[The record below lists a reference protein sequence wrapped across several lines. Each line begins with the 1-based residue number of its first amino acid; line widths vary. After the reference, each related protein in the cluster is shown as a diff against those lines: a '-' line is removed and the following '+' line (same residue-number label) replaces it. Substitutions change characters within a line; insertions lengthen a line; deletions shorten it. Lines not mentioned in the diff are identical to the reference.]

1 MVVRAGPWDSPAVR
15 YLNIDV
21 DSTQPESFYNFF
33 VGIDPRIAGLL
44 KDGLSSARSEGVVTI
59 LEHS

>member
-1 MVVRAGPWDSPAVR
+1 M
-15 YLNIDV
+15 DV

-44 KDGLSSARSEGVVTI
+44 KDGLSSARREGVVTV